1 LMLENIEDG
10 YYEVDLVGN
19 LLVCNESARKVLG
32 YAGDESVG
40 LSFRHYMDKENY
52 HKAIGA
58 FNAVYR
64 TGQSINIGELEVI
77 RKDGTTRHVE
87 ISISLMRD
95 DQGQPAGFR
104 GIVRDVTDRKLMQE
118 KILAL
123 SITDQ
128 LTGLYNRRGFMALA
142 EQQLKVAERSNTR
155 LLLLFAD
162 VDDLKSINDKLGHLK
177 GDDAI
182 VEAAT
187 ILKEIFRESDIIA
200 RVGGDEFVVLAYG
213 VSTESTG
220 VPEYRLQEQ
229 MDAHNARE
237 NRDYNISMSI
247 GIVYKDPDWP
257 CSIDELMSH
266 ADALM
271 YQQKKL
277 RKIEESRT
285 PGILLPPVQRR

>member
-1 LMLENIEDG
+1 
-10 YYEVDLVGN
+10 
-19 LLVCNESARKVLG
+19 
-32 YAGDESVG
+32 
-40 LSFRHYMDKENY
+40 
-52 HKAIGA
+52 
-58 FNAVYR
+58 
-64 TGQSINIGELEVI
+64 
-77 RKDGTTRHVE
+77 
-87 ISISLMRD
+87 
-95 DQGQPAGFR
+95 
-104 GIVRDVTDRKLMQE
+104 
-118 KILAL
+118 
-123 SITDQ
+123 
-128 LTGLYNRRGFMALA
+128 MALA

-237 NRDYNISMSI
+237 NRDYKISMSI
-247 GIVYKDPDWP
+247 GIAYKDPDWS

-266 ADALM
+266 ADTLM

-277 RKIEESRT
+277 RKIEERQDSWTSSSSRSEALISAPDSRSKHQGT
-285 PGILLPPVQRR
+285 FKDSTNPDNLEIRSGRDS